1 MLLTTYALIGKGLG
15 ASGASFLAGRAVVHA
30 IAPRR
35 AEAARAMASAL
46 EDGKPLNDWRV
57 FDIAGAVVS
66 GFIGAAT
73 SGRPGAPAS
82 LA

>member
-1 MLLTTYALIGKGLG
+1 
-15 ASGASFLAGRAVVHA
+15 
-30 IAPRR
+30 
-35 AEAARAMASAL
+35 MASAL